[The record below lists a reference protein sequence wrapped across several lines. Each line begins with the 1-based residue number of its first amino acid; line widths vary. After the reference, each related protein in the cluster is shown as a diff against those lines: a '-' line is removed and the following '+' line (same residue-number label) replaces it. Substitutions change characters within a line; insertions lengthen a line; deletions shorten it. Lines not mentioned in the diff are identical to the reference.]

1 MQLEISKSN
10 DLIASSCAG
19 FGINFAVKVPV
30 PALKENRQY
39 LLVRTDHH
47 LVWKIAP
54 GGGGG
59 GVNKR
64 EDKVLVRRLVLLK
77 RSVMAFQGLF

>member
-54 GGGGG
+54 GGQTRRQSTGPEVGFAETLG
-59 GVNKR
+59 DGVPR
-64 EDKVLVRRLVLLK
+64 TFLG
-77 RSVMAFQGLF
+77 FYWW

>member
-54 GGGGG
+54 GGLTNEKTRYWSGGW
-59 GVNKR
+59 
-64 EDKVLVRRLVLLK
+64 
-77 RSVMAFQGLF
+77 FC